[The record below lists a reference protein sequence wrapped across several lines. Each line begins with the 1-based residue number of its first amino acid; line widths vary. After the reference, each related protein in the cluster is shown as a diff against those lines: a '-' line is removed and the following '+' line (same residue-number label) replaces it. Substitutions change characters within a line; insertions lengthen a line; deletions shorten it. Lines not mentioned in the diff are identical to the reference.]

1 MLRYCNAI
9 NFKICYT
16 VCVKRLIPAARRRK
30 GEQQMK
36 RYGKVFALVLAAA
49 LLPTL
54 AACSSQSS
62 MPQTAAASMAPAA
75 SSAAAYEGAGEYE
88 YAAKDM
94 AAEITI
100 PDSEAADAGG
110 GTTAMP
116 VTMDPTRKLIRTVT
130 LEIETKEYDALTK
143 TLMEQISLSG
153 GYIEDSRMVG
163 GAYAPGGGYDDYYYG
178 ASNGS
183 RYAQVTARIPS
194 AKVDG
199 FIAALGEQGV
209 IRSRQESTQDVT
221 LNYVDTE
228 SRKKSLEVEYE
239 RLLALLEKA
248 DKLEAIVQ
256 LEQRLSDVRYEIESY
271 GSQLRTYDNRVEY
284 ATVHVSITEVQRVSA
299 VPEPKQTLGQRMS
312 QGLSD
317 TMYRLSRGGQDFL
330 VWLVV
335 NLPYLIIWAVV
346 IAAIWLFIRR
356 LVKKQM
362 SGEKKE
368 KSSGWKKLKEA
379 VLYNDTPAEPEQD
392 GAK

>member
-1 MLRYCNAI
+1 
-9 NFKICYT
+9 
-16 VCVKRLIPAARRRK
+16 
-30 GEQQMK
+30 
-36 RYGKVFALVLAAA
+36 
-49 LLPTL
+49 
-54 AACSSQSS
+54 
-62 MPQTAAASMAPAA
+62 MAPAA

-88 YAAKDM
+88 YAAKDI

-110 GTTAMP
+110 GATAMP

-362 SGEKKE
+362 SGENKE
-368 KSSGWKKLKEA
+368 KNSGWKKLKEA
-379 VLYNDTPAEPEQD
+379 VLYNDTPAEPEKD